1 MCPLFRL
8 QQGEFLKGGTM
19 ITLTESFMACLR
31 PKVVFSS
38 LMSLFMVSL
47 VAFVPERA
55 LADLMINPTRIV
67 FDKNQRSA
75 QIDVINDGTT
85 PATYRLNMVNRR
97 MTETGE
103 FQPIT
108 EPGPGEQFA
117 GQMLVFS
124 PRQIVLQPGTQQLVR
139 IALRK
144 PAELAAG
151 EYRSHLSFDKVA
163 DPGLSNAIESQVKP
177 GSSEVGVTIAALIG
191 VSIPIIV
198 RHGDTDASVSL
209 SEVSIEKPRAPG
221 QPGAVAVQMNRTGN
235 RSVYGDLI
243 AAFKPSGGVEQIV
256 AQAGGVSVYVPNGL
270 RRVRLTLQTPVG
282 TVLSGGT
289 LTVTYRER
297 TADGGKL
304 LAENT
309 IQVP

>member
-1 MCPLFRL
+1 M
-8 QQGEFLKGGTM
+8 T
-19 ITLTESFMACLR
+19 TLR
-31 PKVVFSS
+31 PKAVLCSFAS
-38 LMSLFMVSL
+38 LLLVSL
-47 VAFVPERA
+47 IGLMPGRA
-55 LADLMINPTRIV
+55 WADLMINPTRIV

-85 PATYRLNMVNRR
+85 PATYRLNIVNRR

-108 EPGPGEQFA
+108 EPGPGDQFA

-144 PAELAAG
+144 PAELAPG

-163 DPGLSNAIESQVKP
+163 DPTLTNAIESQVKP
-177 GSSEVGVTIAALIG
+177 GGNEVGVTIAALIG

-198 RHGDTDASVSL
+198 RHGETDALVTL
-209 SEVSIEKPRAPG
+209 TEVSIEKPRAPG
-221 QPGAVAVQMNRTGN
+221 QPGVVALHMNRTGN
-235 RSVYGDLI
+235 RSVYGDLT
-243 AAFKPSGGVEQIV
+243 ATFKTASGAEQVV
-256 AQAGGVSVYVPNGL
+256 AQAGGVSVYVPNAL

-282 TVLSGGT
+282 AVLSGGT
-289 LTVTYRER
+289 LRVTYRER

-309 IQVP
+309 VQIP